1 MALTVGTL
9 LLLEAQPGKG
19 AELGAFLERGREI
32 ALAEEGT
39 VTWYAFKLSETGYG
53 VFDTFEGETE
63 RDAYLNGEIPRALAW
78 VAEDLLAKEPD
89 VRQVAIIAAK

>member
-1 MALTVGTL
+1 MKDGD
-9 LLLEAQPGKG
+9 G
-19 AELGAFLERGREI
+19 GREI

-63 RDAYLNGEIPRALAW
+63 RQAHLNGEIPRALAG

-89 VRQVAIIAAK
+89 VRQAAIIAAK